1 MMHSYTRHSYT
12 RLSKELY
19 MMVKEKKV
27 FETNRKK
34 NSQINCK
41 KGKVALTNCNSFI
54 NLASIMTKQ
63 NVVSSSDS
71 STETD

>member
-1 MMHSYTRHSYT
+1 
-12 RLSKELY
+12 
-19 MMVKEKKV
+19 MVKEKKA

-34 NSQINCK
+34 SQINCK
-41 KGKVALTNCNSFI
+41 KGKVALINCNSFI

-71 STETD
+71 LTETD